1 MNWRRVFERSMFS
14 GMEDRVI
21 IWVSKAEVITDH
33 KLPSWS
39 EQWSEVWGRW
49 CQSPNDWYY
58 WKIASSRAEGRC
70 NMRDSVSRVRR
81 PARNP
86 ELLLQGMSNLKEG
99 VGYCF
104 SVSCVRQGRFSSTKQ
119 KSRMREQIADFPGP
133 YLTLWPGVPF
143 GKTMLI
149 ALVWHPAAYLLLAFG
164 TDSEMVRWRLER
176 RFKNSLILD
185 KCSCSENSKARPFI
199 DVLLWHYHWGS
210 TFWQPFLFSC
220 KVHSCS
226 FDLLLDGAC
235 CRAFSTVHIPLP
247 THPHISSC
255 SASDRSRLHHILWHC
270 ERATEHFPRVF
281 SCSVTSKRFNRPNC
295 QHSDSV
301 PPWRLGLTAL
311 LYLLID
317 K

>member
-1 MNWRRVFERSMFS
+1 
-14 GMEDRVI
+14 
-21 IWVSKAEVITDH
+21 
-33 KLPSWS
+33 
-39 EQWSEVWGRW
+39 
-49 CQSPNDWYY
+49 
-58 WKIASSRAEGRC
+58 
-70 NMRDSVSRVRR
+70 MRDSVSRVRR

-185 KCSCSENSKARPFI
+185 KCSCF
-199 DVLLWHYHWGS
+199 
-210 TFWQPFLFSC
+210 
-220 KVHSCS
+220 
-226 FDLLLDGAC
+226 
-235 CRAFSTVHIPLP
+235 
-247 THPHISSC
+247 
-255 SASDRSRLHHILWHC
+255 
-270 ERATEHFPRVF
+270 
-281 SCSVTSKRFNRPNC
+281 
-295 QHSDSV
+295 
-301 PPWRLGLTAL
+301 
-311 LYLLID
+311 
-317 K
+317 